1 MKYEWANF
9 NELTPA
15 ALYDVLALRERVFQ
29 IEQRCL
35 YPDVDDQDQQAVHLL
50 VWQAESLV
58 GYLRCNSQGQVIHI
72 GRVVVAMS
80 HRGQG
85 IARRM
90 MQHVFQRYCG
100 VILELSAQAY
110 LQDFYRSLG
119 FVTQGEPYDDYGIMH
134 VTMQRPVTSDGLS

>member
-1 MKYEWANF
+1 MKYEWADF
-9 NELTPA
+9 DELTSA
-15 ALYDVLALRERVFQ
+15 ALYDVLALRVRVFQ
-29 IEQRCL
+29 IEQRCF
-35 YPDVDDQDQQAVHLL
+35 YPDVDGQDKQAAHLL
-50 VWQAESLV
+50 VWQADSLV
-58 GYLRCNSQGQVIHI
+58 GYLRCYSQGQVIHI

-134 VTMQRPVTSDGLS
+134 VTMQCTATSDDLS

>member
-72 GRVVVAMS
+72 GRVVVAIS

-90 MQHVFQRYCG
+90 MQCVFERYYDDM
-100 VILELSAQAY
+100 LEISAQMH

-119 FVTQGEPYDDYGIMH
+119 FMTQGGPYDDYGIMH
-134 VTMQRPVTSDGLS
+134 VTMQRPVMSDGLS

>member
-72 GRVVVAMS
+72 GRVVVAIS

-90 MQHVFQRYCG
+90 MQCVFERYYADM
-100 VILELSAQAY
+100 LEISAQMH

-119 FVTQGEPYDDYGIMH
+119 FMTQGGPYDDYGIMH
-134 VTMQRPVTSDGLS
+134 VTMQRPVMSDGLS